1 MQQASRELGQTRAP
15 TDGRG
20 ETAYWTLHLR
30 QLQQKILALCH
41 AEQKRNILNL
51 PTSMLDNAKHG
62 SIPAAAPARIQ
73 ILTPFRG
80 VSQNGDPDHRVP
92 LINNSFRNGQTK
104 SCALKLF
111 ASQPQALPPEKISTA
126 HLSVSVD
133 HDIAFDLHGSW
144 PFPVAITVCNTSKTG
159 DSRAL
164 KTLVE
169 FVRSLNQIL
178 RQRYKPDV
186 AAIRQLLLLSAALT
200 RPHFHAEAFT
210 GSCRTSKGVGFKDA
224 SSSLLTRSTSPFK
237 LVLDESYRMLN
248 HPVRGTPLPGTDRAG
263 APVRSGP
270 EHCR

>member
-1 MQQASRELGQTRAP
+1 MQQTRRELRQTRAP

-30 QLQQKILALCH
+30 QLQQKILALRH

-62 SIPAAAPARIQ
+62 SIPAAAPACIQ
-73 ILTPFRG
+73 ILTPLRG
-80 VSQNGDPDHRVP
+80 VSQNGDTDHRVP

-133 HDIAFDLHGSW
+133 RDIAFDLHGSW
-144 PFPVAITVCNTSKTG
+144 PFPVTITVCKTSKAG

-186 AAIRQLLLLSAALT
+186 AAIRQLRLLSAALT
-200 RPHFHAEAFT
+200 RPRLPAEAFT
-210 GSCRTSKGVGFKDA
+210 VPDAQSKEGFKDA
-224 SSSLLTRSTSPFK
+224 SSSLLTRSTGPFT
-237 LVLDESYRMLN
+237 LVLGDPIECSNQRPRFASASLESPISDTANCNY
-248 HPVRGTPLPGTDRAG
+248 G
-263 APVRSGP
+263 S
-270 EHCR
+270 EI